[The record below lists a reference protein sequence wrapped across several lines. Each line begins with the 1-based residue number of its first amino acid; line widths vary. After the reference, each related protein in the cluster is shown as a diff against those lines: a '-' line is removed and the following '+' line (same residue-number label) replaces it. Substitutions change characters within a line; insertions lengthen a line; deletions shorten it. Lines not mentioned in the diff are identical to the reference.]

1 MNAVEENKELK
12 QALAIDKP
20 FSLHWP
26 SNGLCKENME
36 LKLRIMDLTE
46 ALTEITGSTDA
57 AIAAEYLCA
66 ESAASTS

>member
-12 QALAIDKP
+12 HALAIDEP

-26 SNGLCKENME
+26 SNDLCKENTE

-46 ALTEITGSTDA
+46 ALTEINASTDA